1 MIEEGMKTSQEEI
14 EGQITN
20 QMDGLQ
26 HRLGKLGET
35 IGNLSKRLLPISRE
49 CLVDEGGEKKEPEQL
64 VPLATQLRTR
74 CVEIEGIVNQVE
86 DLLDRI
92 EL

>member
-1 MIEEGMKTSQEEI
+1 MNETGMKVRQEEK
-14 EGQITN
+14 EGQVGS

-26 HRLGKLGET
+26 HMLGKLGET
-35 IGNLSKRLLPISRE
+35 IGNLSRRLQPISRE
-49 CLVDEGGEKKEPEQL
+49 CLVEEGGEKKEPEQL

-74 CVEIEGIVNQVE
+74 RIEVEGIVNQVE